1 MAGAKILQFAPE
13 SLFLGFPGAI
23 LCLFAPGSVEFWD
36 SFPKFVTISH
46 IIIMKQ
52 TYLEPDVQVL
62 QLSAENSV
70 LTASNEGFPVN
81 PVDPGLSSV
90 PFDYPIF

>member
-1 MAGAKILQFAPE
+1 MAGAKTPQFAPE
-13 SLFLGFPGAI
+13 SLFFGFPGAI

-46 IIIMKQ
+46 TIIMKQ

-81 PVDPGLSSV
+81 PVDPGFAPPL
-90 PFDYPIF
+90 FDF